1 MARRKIVLKK
11 AWGMFPKGHVFENP
25 SLVTI
30 RTLCFDQ
37 NFGRLVGDK
46 EILEIWKRQQIAT
59 KQLLAESDA
68 GGGPHKDVWKE
79 QLDKE
84 RAKETVELDG
94 IVEDFEGKTETLPA
108 AEHKVTK
115 KKPAPKQGRKP
126 TQRRRKR

>member
-11 AWGMFPKGHVFENP
+11 AWGMFPKGHVFKNP

-37 NFGRLVGDK
+37 NFGRLVGDR
-46 EILEIWKRQQIAT
+46 EILGIWKRQAIAA

-68 GGGPHKDVWKE
+68 GDGSHKDVWKE

-84 RAKETVELDG
+84 RGTETIEFG
-94 IVEDFEGKTETLPA
+94 SIVKDFEGKTEMLPV
-108 AEHKVTK
+108 AEHKTTK
-115 KKPAPKQGRKP
+115 KKPAQRK
-126 TQRRRKR
+126 RRKTATRKKK